1 MKNILSRD
9 EYLKQMNE
17 GVFGDVIKKGISKV
31 KDFFRIGMK
40 KIKNFIAIF
49 DNDGKVLPVVSPQA
63 VIDRFSGN
71 KSVHVYAS
79 KDMSD
84 QVLAAGGR
92 GCDSNAPE
100 KTDDGVYDFGPK
112 GKEFAKWMEEKK
124 YKDTVEYKN
133 FMSIPSIVN
142 ECYDSLDDEDK
153 KLFENRI
160 DEDWDG
166 IVKKRPKY
174 TNTGEMEQVS
184 EMTAAKFEKK
194 LDEMIEGRIFNGNKP
209 IQKKDKRGFI
219 KTKIIPKNILVF
231 GAPGIGKSTVPEM
244 VIKKYN
250 ERAKG
255 NAAEEMTLITVD
267 CANIAVGDFMMPTMP
282 QPKLVQEIIRQHP
295 EAFPKASKYLDSLT
309 PEQEALVKT
318 SLENTKQFDVTYAPQ
333 SWLPSYRKTGD
344 DDLDALLDAYAN
356 GGVFTDD
363 EGHTHKTGNGGIIMF
378 DEFLRCDENV
388 FHQLMVFLNTRE
400 MGGWKLGSKWV
411 IIACSNR
418 PCDDDKVE
426 DVWNSWCGSPAA
438 KDRYERIFHLV
449 PTPEQWCDWA
459 RHKGCDE
466 LLLKFIF
473 DENSKSGDEY
483 PRWHSA
489 VRHGSGESSQVE
501 PITPRRWESA
511 FGYIN
516 SYEIDHDLDDISQM
530 SMKDIRESLDGVFD
544 KSFIEEICQWL
555 EDHMNSVSLDEIIAD
570 PVNTYLPEKFN
581 GNDQGQATILIQNI
595 FEQFTDRYK
604 DKIDDLKDEDL
615 ANIYMWFGLNYRD
628 DVTTIVGSFISKLA
642 DLIGGSIFN
651 YVKASETLFAAYP
664 ETDIEEVVD
673 LLIDNSDE
681 NSIISAKYPDGTLDV
696 IKEIMRKHFPWRID
710 GDKIKYYDDLDVEDK
725 KDE

>member
-153 KLFENRI
+153 KLFESMLN
-160 DEDWDG
+160 EDWEG
-166 IVKKRPKY
+166 IVKKRTKY
-174 TNTGEMEQVS
+174 SNVGELDQIDDIDVHEFEQ
-184 EMTAAKFEKK
+184 KI
-194 LDEMIEGRIFNGNKP
+194 DEMIQSTIFNGGKP
-209 IQKKDKRGFI
+209 IKRGN
-219 KTKIIPKNILVF
+219 KEKKIPRNMLIF
-231 GAPGIGKSTVPEM
+231 GAPGIGKSTVPNL
-244 VIKKYN
+244 VINKYN
-250 ERAKG
+250 RLADGDSSK
-255 NAAEEMTLITVD
+255 EMSLITVD
-267 CANIAVGDFMMPTMP
+267 CPNVAMGDFMMPTMP
-282 QPKLVQEIIRQHP
+282 QPKLVQNIIRQHP
-295 EAFPKASKYLDSLT
+295 DAFPKAKKYLDSLT
-309 PEQEALVKT
+309 PEEEDALKS
-318 SLENTKQFDVTYAPQ
+318 SLEATKQFDVTYAPQ
-333 SWLPSYRKTGD
+333 SWLPSYRKSGD

-378 DEFLRCDENV
+378 DEFLRTDPNV
-388 FHQLMVFLNTRE
+388 FRQMMIFLLTRE

-418 PCDDDKVE
+418 PCDDDE
-426 DVWNSWCGSPAA
+426 IDEVWGHWNGGTAG
-438 KDRYERIFHLV
+438 KDRFEKMFHLT
-449 PTPEQWCDWA
+449 PSPEQWKEWA
-459 RHKGCDE
+459 RSKGCDE

-483 PRWHSA
+483 PRWHSM
-489 VRHGSGESSQVE
+489 VKNGSGESRQVL
-501 PITPRRWESA
+501 PISPRRWQSA
-511 FGYIN
+511 FEFIN
-516 SYEIDHDLDDISQM
+516 SYEIDHDIDDISQM
-530 SMKDIRESLDGVFD
+530 SIKDIRKTIAGIFD

-570 PVNTYLPEKFN
+570 PVNTYLPQKFN

-628 DVTTIVGSFISKLA
+628 DVTTIVGSFISKLI